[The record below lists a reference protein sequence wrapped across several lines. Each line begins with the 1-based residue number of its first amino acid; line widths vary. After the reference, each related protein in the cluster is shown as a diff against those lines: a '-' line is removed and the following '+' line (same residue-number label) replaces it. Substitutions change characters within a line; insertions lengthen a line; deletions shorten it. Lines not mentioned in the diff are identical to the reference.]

1 MNVNENI
8 IRNALNESI
17 DEFLLE
23 EGAFD
28 GLKNWWNSSANGQ
41 RVKNGLSSVWNNVKN
56 AAAMYMD
63 KQTNGQWNQKYGI
76 YVNANNKMGELFYL
90 NKWFNY
96 YKQQLN
102 YIIQQADN
110 PSQRDEY
117 DLYERDPNT
126 GKETIKRRK
135 YDYVGVNGALLYAQQ
150 YCTFQNFNAYMRNLS
165 PKRESVTVINTYI
178 QNYITK
184 PANQKN
190 IKTVLNNLNISVFYG
205 SKEGQEYLMMNRG
218 QQQKNS
224 RRNRIQNAWD
234 NRKQQQQQQN
244 FQPVPNNGDGTFNV
258 GTIECPQK
266 RGWYYSTD
274 ANKRNILVNSAN
286 PKQAIFV

>member
-1 MNVNENI
+1 MIVNENI

-23 EGAFD
+23 EGAFY
-28 GLKNWWNSSANGQ
+28 GLKNWWNNSANGQ

-102 YIIQQADN
+102 NIIQQADN

-117 DLYERDPNT
+117 DLYERDPKT

-135 YDYVGVNGALLYAQQ
+135 YDYVGINGALLYAQQ
-150 YCTFQNFNAYMRNLS
+150 YCTFQNFNAYIRNLS

-190 IKTVLNNLNISVFYG
+190 IKAVLNNLNISVFYG
-205 SKEGQEYLMMNRG
+205 SQEGQQYIMMNREHE
-218 QQQKNS
+218 QKNT
-224 RRNRIQNAWD
+224 RRNRIQNAWN
-234 NRKQQQQQQN
+234 NRKQQQQMTGKKGQN
-244 FQPVPNNGDGTFNV
+244 YNNYNNIDLRTGKPFN
-258 GTIECPQK
+258 
-266 RGWYYSTD
+266 
-274 ANKRNILVNSAN
+274 NN
-286 PKQAIFV
+286 

>member
-1 MNVNENI
+1 MIVNENI

-23 EGAFD
+23 EGWMSNAWN
-28 GLKNWWNSSANGQ
+28 GLKNSQLGQYAGKAWNG
-41 RVKNGLSSVWNNVKN
+41 VKN

-63 KQTNGQWNQKYGI
+63 YRTNGQWNQKYGI
-76 YVNANNKMGELFYL
+76 YANANSKMGELFYL

-102 YIIQQADN
+102 YIIQQANN

-117 DLYERDPNT
+117 DLYEKDPKT

-135 YDYVGVNGALLYAQQ
+135 YDYVGINGALLYAQQ
-150 YCTFQNFNAYMRNLS
+150 YCTFQNFNNYIRNLS

-190 IKTVLNNLNISVFYG
+190 IKAVLNNLNISVFYG
-205 SKEGQEYLMMNRG
+205 SKEGQQYLMMNRE
-218 QQQKNS
+218 QEQKNT
-224 RRNRIQNAWD
+224 RRNRIQNAWN
-234 NRKQQQQQQN
+234 NRKQQQQMTGKKDQN
-244 FQPVPNNGDGTFNV
+244 YSNSNNIDLRTGKPFSN
-258 GTIECPQK
+258 
-266 RGWYYSTD
+266 
-274 ANKRNILVNSAN
+274 N
-286 PKQAIFV
+286 